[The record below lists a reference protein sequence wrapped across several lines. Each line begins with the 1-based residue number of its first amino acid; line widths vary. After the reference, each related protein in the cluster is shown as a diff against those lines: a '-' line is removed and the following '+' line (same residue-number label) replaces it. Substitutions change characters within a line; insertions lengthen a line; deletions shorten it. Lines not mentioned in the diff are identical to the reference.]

1 MQLSPRLYIIWIAII
16 FLSGCA
22 NLNPNPDPKTEILRE
37 YVDDIEVTQDKGAI
51 LGQVISN
58 TEDQPLADTV
68 VRLAE
73 VFWNDDNSDG
83 AFVLKGGASP
93 GNITD
98 ENGVFV
104 MEDLDP
110 ADYVIVVGEV
120 IGIHEIVSEPDG
132 SAKIFP
138 VNAGEVLTIE
148 PLRVNIP

>member
-1 MQLSPRLYIIWIAII
+1 MQLSHRLFIIWIAII

-22 NLNPNPDPKTEILRE
+22 NLNTNPEPETEHLQG
-37 YVDDIEVTQDKGAI
+37 YVDTIEVTQDKGAI
-51 LGQVISN
+51 LGQIISN
-58 TEDQPLADTV
+58 TEDQPLTGTV

-93 GNITD
+93 GNFTD

-104 MEDLDP
+104 IQDLEP

-120 IGIHEIVSEPDG
+120 IGTHEIVSEPDG
-132 SAKIFP
+132 SAKIYA
-138 VNAGEVLTIE
+138 VIAGEVLLIE
-148 PLRVNIP
+148 PLHVNLP